1 MANVDYFTDWSHEA
15 IDVWLACAFE
25 HTGELD
31 VRAAGVV
38 LTVSGDPLVIGALRA
53 RFDVGEVTERLERR
67 PIADWRLTKPDE
79 LRAILWTIQPYLT
92 TTAEAVRQALEKMD
106 KIQVRERQ
114 RRQRHHEIVALW
126 LEDRSKASIAQALG
140 VSYPVVTE
148 AIERF
153 KSGPVPPSEFARTRK
168 SSAKL

>member
-31 VRAAGVV
+31 VRAADVV

-79 LRAILWTIQPYLT
+79 LRAILWTIQPFATESLSHFPVT
-92 TTAEAVRQALEKMD
+92 RTA
-106 KIQVRERQ
+106 
-114 RRQRHHEIVALW
+114 
-126 LEDRSKASIAQALG
+126 RSWYVPCSAGSQD
-140 VSYPVVTE
+140 VS
-148 AIERF
+148 
-153 KSGPVPPSEFARTRK
+153 
-168 SSAKL
+168 